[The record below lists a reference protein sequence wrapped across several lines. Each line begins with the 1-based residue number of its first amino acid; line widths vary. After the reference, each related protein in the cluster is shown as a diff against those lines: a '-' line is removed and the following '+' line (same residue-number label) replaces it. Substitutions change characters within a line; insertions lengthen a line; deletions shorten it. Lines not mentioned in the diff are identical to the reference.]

1 MAYVF
6 VLQKRV
12 SIFNAFDCVVLVN
25 ANQCLS
31 TQCKIPK
38 YSFAM
43 SCINAFKNENALNI
57 DIECSGYLNAKLGLD
72 FI

>member
-1 MAYVF
+1 M
-6 VLQKRV
+6 

-31 TQCKIPK
+31 TQCKIPE

-43 SCINAFKNENALNI
+43 SCIDAFKNKNALNI
-57 DIECSGYLNAKLGLD
+57 DFEMQWLN
-72 FI
+72 

>member
-1 MAYVF
+1 MACVF

-31 TQCKIPK
+31 TQCKIPE

-43 SCINAFKNENALNI
+43 GCIDAFKNKNALNI
-57 DIECSGYLNAKLGLD
+57 DFEMQRLN
-72 FI
+72 